1 MCHNCVVFFDVWTNL
16 ISPASIL
23 VLGVRM
29 VSYTIETR
37 ELTKFFGRRNVVY
50 HLNLR
55 VPKGAVYGFLGPN
68 GAGKTTTIKMLTGA
82 LKPTY
87 GEIRI
92 FGMEMPRERVEIMG
106 KVGYMPERPIAYEDM
121 TIFEFLTY
129 MGRLLGLPKAEAVG
143 QARELMAYT
152 GVGRL
157 AFNRIKE
164 LSSGQRQRVL
174 FAAALL
180 GNPELLILD
189 EPTSNLDPLGRMEFT
204 GKVLELAKSGKTIF
218 LSSHIVS
225 EIERTCN
232 YVGLIKDGQLVEQG
246 RVRDL
251 ARVEGTDY
259 DVLVSDNEKLLEFLR
274 ERVYVREAW
283 EEEGVI
289 RVKLDER
296 FVEEFFLEVPA
307 FIASEKLALRLFK
320 PHTSPL
326 ERILMERFNVGW
338 KE

>member
-1 MCHNCVVFFDVWTNL
+1 MTDY
-16 ISPASIL
+16 I
-23 VLGVRM
+23 
-29 VSYTIETR
+29 IETR

-50 HLNLR
+50 HLDLK
-55 VPKGAVYGFLGPN
+55 VPKGVVYGFLGPN

-106 KVGYMPERPIAYEDM
+106 KVGYMPEKPIAYDDM

-129 MGRLLGLPKAEAVG
+129 MGRLLGLPKAEAVR

-174 FAAALL
+174 FATALL
-180 GNPELLILD
+180 GDPELLILD
-189 EPTSNLDPLGRMEFT
+189 EPTSNLDPLGRMEFI
-204 GKVLELAKSGKTIF
+204 GKVLELAKGGKTIF

-259 DVLVSDNEKLLEFLR
+259 DVLVSDNERLLEFLR
-274 ERVYVREAW
+274 DKVYVREAW
-283 EEEGVI
+283 EEEGII

-296 FVEEFFLEVPA
+296 FSEEFFLEVPA

-320 PHTSPL
+320 PHTSPI
-326 ERILMERFNVGW
+326 ERILMKRFNVGW

>member
-1 MCHNCVVFFDVWTNL
+1 MADY
-16 ISPASIL
+16 I
-23 VLGVRM
+23 
-29 VSYTIETR
+29 IETR

-50 HLNLR
+50 HLNLKVLR
-55 VPKGAVYGFLGPN
+55 GVVYGFLGPN

-92 FGMEMPRERVEIMG
+92 FGMEMPRERVEIMR
-106 KVGYMPERPIAYEDM
+106 KVGYMPEKPIAYDDM

-129 MGRLLGLPKAEAVG
+129 MGRLLGLPKAEAVR

-174 FAAALL
+174 FATALL

-189 EPTSNLDPLGRMEFT
+189 EPTSNLDPLGRMEFI
-204 GKVLELAKSGKTIF
+204 GKVLELAKGGRTIF

-259 DVLVSDNEKLLEFLR
+259 DVLVSDNERLLEFLR
-274 ERVYVREAW
+274 DKVYVREAW
-283 EEEGVI
+283 EEEGIV

-296 FVEEFFLEVPA
+296 FSEEFFLEVPA

-326 ERILMERFNVGW
+326 ERILMKRFNVGW

>member
-1 MCHNCVVFFDVWTNL
+1 MADY
-16 ISPASIL
+16 I
-23 VLGVRM
+23 
-29 VSYTIETR
+29 IETR
-37 ELTKFFGRRNVVY
+37 ELAKFFGRRNVVY
-50 HLNLR
+50 HLDLK
-55 VPKGAVYGFLGPN
+55 VPKGVVYGFLGPN

-92 FGMEMPRERVEIMG
+92 FGMEMPRERVEIMR
-106 KVGYMPERPIAYEDM
+106 KVGYMPEKPIAYDDM

-129 MGRLLGLPKAEAVG
+129 MGRLLGLPKAEAVR

-174 FAAALL
+174 FATALL

-189 EPTSNLDPLGRMEFT
+189 EPTSNLDPLGRMEFI
-204 GKVLELAKSGKTIF
+204 GKVLELAKGGRTIF

-259 DVLVSDNEKLLEFLR
+259 DVLVSDNERLLEFLR
-274 ERVYVREAW
+274 DKVYVREAW
-283 EEEGVI
+283 EEEGII

-296 FVEEFFLEVPA
+296 FAEEFFLEVPA

-326 ERILMERFNVGW
+326 ERILMKRFNVGW

>member
-1 MCHNCVVFFDVWTNL
+1 MADY
-16 ISPASIL
+16 I
-23 VLGVRM
+23 
-29 VSYTIETR
+29 IETH

-50 HLNLR
+50 HLDLK
-55 VPKGAVYGFLGPN
+55 VPKGVVYGFLGPN

-92 FGMEMPRERVEIMG
+92 FGMEMPRERVEIMR
-106 KVGYMPERPIAYEDM
+106 KVGYMPEKPIAYDDM

-129 MGRLLGLPKAEAVG
+129 MGRLLGLPKAEAVR

-174 FAAALL
+174 FATALL

-189 EPTSNLDPLGRMEFT
+189 EPTSNLDPLGRMEFI
-204 GKVLELAKSGKTIF
+204 GKVLELAKGGRTIF

-259 DVLVSDNEKLLEFLR
+259 DVLVSDNERLLEFLR
-274 ERVYVREAW
+274 DKVYVREAW
-283 EEEGVI
+283 EEEGIV

-296 FVEEFFLEVPA
+296 FAEEFFLEVPA

-326 ERILMERFNVGW
+326 ERILMKRFNMGW